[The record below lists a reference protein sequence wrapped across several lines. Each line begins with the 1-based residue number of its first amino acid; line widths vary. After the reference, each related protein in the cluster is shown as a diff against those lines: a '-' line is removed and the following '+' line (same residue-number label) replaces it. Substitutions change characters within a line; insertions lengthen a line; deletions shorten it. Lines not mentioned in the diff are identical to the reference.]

1 MGYAL
6 TFPFVRL
13 IGGPSVTI
21 GAYVHYPTVSTDMV
35 KRVKAR
41 TAGIEDG
48 GAAKSRLRTQIKL
61 MYVSST
67 SLADS
72 RYYKIF
78 TSLYATSLL
87 FSEEVMTNS
96 SWTQAHITDLLNKG
110 RNSFLAS
117 LLLMDDRTREIR
129 AKNGEID
136 PKAGCRV
143 AFPPCDTEG
152 LQGLGKLGDR
162 KRELVSL
169 AQFRYVPLLF
179 PESKAYDRPEKEQ
192 AKQVQALAILFK
204 DHPEYRSGDKRISLT
219 MMGGTRNAEDKER
232 AEGLKQLASELG
244 VAVGP
249 ILILS

>member
-1 MGYAL
+1 MERKDCGEISSLVRLLFAVAPSTSSQLMTDTMGYAL

-13 IGGPSVTI
+13 IGGPSVTV

-48 GAAKSRLRTQIKL
+48 GAAKSRLKTQIKL
-61 MYVSST
+61 TYVNIISW
-67 SLADS
+67 ADG

-96 SWTQAHITDLLNKG
+96 SWTQAHITNLLNKG

-143 AFPPCDTEG
+143 VFPPCDTEG
-152 LQGLGKLGDR
+152 LQSLGKLGDR

-169 AQFRYVPLLF
+169 AQFRYALLSL
-179 PESKAYDRPEKEQ
+179 PI
-192 AKQVQALAILFK
+192 AILMI
-204 DHPEYRSGDKRISLT
+204 DRRRNRRNRSRLSLSYSMIIQNIDQAIRRST
-219 MMGGTRNAEDKER
+219 
-232 AEGLKQLASELG
+232 SH
-244 VAVGP
+244 
-249 ILILS
+249 

>member
-1 MGYAL
+1 
-6 TFPFVRL
+6 
-13 IGGPSVTI
+13 
-21 GAYVHYPTVSTDMV
+21 
-35 KRVKAR
+35 
-41 TAGIEDG
+41 
-48 GAAKSRLRTQIKL
+48 
-61 MYVSST
+61 
-67 SLADS
+67 
-72 RYYKIF
+72 
-78 TSLYATSLL
+78 
-87 FSEEVMTNS
+87 MTNS
-96 SWTQAHITDLLNKG
+96 SWTQANITDLLNKG

-152 LQGLGKLGDR
+152 LQGLGKLGER

-169 AQFRYVPLLF
+169 AQFRYVPPRLNHTD
-179 PESKAYDRPEKEQ
+179 DRPEKEQ
-192 AKQVQALAILFK
+192 AKQVQALAILYK

-244 VAVGP
+244 VAVSP
-249 ILILS
+249 ILMMS